1 MVPVS
6 GRDSTEGARAQQ
18 ELEGG
23 VTLEGSM
30 KPPRF
35 IERGGN
41 KGGDQTER
49 KKARR
54 LEGRAERR
62 GGS

>member
-1 MVPVS
+1 M
-6 GRDSTEGARAQQ
+6 
-18 ELEGG
+18 
-23 VTLEGSM
+23 TLEGSM

-62 GGS
+62 GGELEGKRGMIGRMNRERGSIYS